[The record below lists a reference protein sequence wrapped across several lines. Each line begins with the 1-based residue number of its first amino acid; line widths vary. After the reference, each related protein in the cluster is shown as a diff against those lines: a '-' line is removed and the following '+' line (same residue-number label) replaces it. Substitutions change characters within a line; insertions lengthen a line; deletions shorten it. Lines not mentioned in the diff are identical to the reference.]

1 MRGPYDAIVTKRLRV
16 EGFIILDYLPR
27 FAEAAMQLAQW
38 MMEGKLKHRD
48 TIVEGLEQAPTAV
61 NLLFDGGN
69 LGKLLVKVADPP
81 IS

>member
-1 MRGPYDAIVTKRLRV
+1 
-16 EGFIILDYLPR
+16 
-27 FAEAAMQLAQW
+27 
-38 MMEGKLKHRD
+38 MEGKLKHRD

-81 IS
+81 IA